1 MVLGWPK
8 RRYNDPD
15 NVLGPHGTVGQTTEA
30 QASTQFLMWA
40 LFPAPIILGEDMTRA
55 SAEYIATVGNDELL
69 AVNQD
74 APFAGP
80 ARRVAG
86 GDLQFPCSSNASGAL
101 YSVAALPCDAN
112 SSGQLWVYD
121 ASDLSLRLAAQPS
134 ALLSVVGC
142 GDADGTLVSL
152 FSEGGGGDCGG
163 ANQRWEQSSP
173 PAQTEGVSLVNP
185 ATAKCLDEYEMTTPR
200 VDLWTCVHG
209 ATNLVWTLQQGSGL
223 VVNEDSGN
231 CLAAVPTDDSCTNV
245 WARPLSDAG
254 VAFGFINNGDATVN
268 VTCDSECFAAA
279 GLTAASAPRGL
290 SVRDLIQHA
299 DLPHLLPPFLLTA
312 AAVPANGGGAAFKVL
327 PL

>member
-1 MVLGWPK
+1 
-8 RRYNDPD
+8 
-15 NVLGPHGTVGQTTEA
+15 
-30 QASTQFLMWA
+30 
-40 LFPAPIILGEDMTRA
+40 
-55 SAEYIATVGNDELL
+55 
-69 AVNQD
+69 
-74 APFAGP
+74 
-80 ARRVAG
+80 
-86 GDLQFPCSSNASGAL
+86 
-101 YSVAALPCDAN
+101 
-112 SSGQLWVYD
+112 
-121 ASDLSLRLAAQPS
+121 
-134 ALLSVVGC
+134 
-142 GDADGTLVSL
+142 
-152 FSEGGGGDCGG
+152 
-163 ANQRWEQSSP
+163 
-173 PAQTEGVSLVNP
+173 
-185 ATAKCLDEYEMTTPR
+185 

-223 VVNEDSGN
+223 VVNEGGLKLHYACHAPVFRFLVLRCVRADSGN